1 MKWLLVVL
9 LAATAAVAQQQPSA
23 AEMARSSRRQAPP
36 KPAKV
41 YDNDNLPT
49 SAPITVLGV
58 VNAPEAAT
66 TEAKPD
72 DQASTDANAP
82 KEAKPKTEP
91 KTEQKTDDD
100 AAKKLQ
106 EQWHS
111 KLGDQRK
118 EISTLQRELDILQ
131 REYRLRQ
138 ASLYADAG
146 NSLRDPAKWA
156 ADDRQYQQQ
165 IAEKGHQLDSAKQ
178 KLEDLREQ
186 ARKAGVPASAT
197 D

>member
-9 LAATAAVAQQQPSA
+9 MAAGAALAQQQPSP

-41 YDNDNLPT
+41 YDNLPT
-49 SAPITVLGV
+49 TAPITVLGA
-58 VNAPEAAT
+58 VNTPEAAT
-66 TEAKPD
+66 PDARPD
-72 DQASTDANAP
+72 DQASPDPNAP
-82 KEAKPKTEP
+82 NKETKP
-91 KTEQKTDDD
+91 KTDDD

-131 REYRLRQ
+131 REFRLRQ
-138 ASLYADAG
+138 AALYADAG

-165 IAEKGHQLDSAKQ
+165 ITEKGRQLDVAKQ

-186 ARKAGVPASAT
+186 ARKAGVPATAT